1 MTSRITENTADSRVE
16 AGEEKRKSLLSSS
29 LRTYI
34 FVAEI
39 VFVISLF
46 VWWFSSD
53 TAQTS
58 RSLWVLFFY
67 CFPAEFILAAVPHEP
82 VLLFFAKFY
91 PPIIIALVSA
101 TGTLLAE
108 ALNYTAFNYVTDLRG
123 FKKIREGRAVQKTV
137 NLFHRAPF
145 AALWVAGLTPI
156 PFYPFRFLVVLA
168 RYPLWKYLLAV
179 LVSRTPRFYL
189 IAFFGRLLKI
199 PDYLLAGLF
208 IILILAANIPLLG
221 RLLRKKQVN
230 VASLET
236 RDENNSG
243 GQSEGKSEAE
253 NQSR

>member
-1 MTSRITENTADSRVE
+1 MTIRISEDIADSEVKLKE
-16 AGEEKRKSLLSSS
+16 RKARPRLSPT

-34 FVAEI
+34 FGAEI
-39 VFVISLF
+39 VFVVTLF
-46 VWWFSSD
+46 IWWFSSD

-67 CFPAEFILAAVPHEP
+67 CFPAEFIVAAVPHEP
-82 VLLFFAKFY
+82 VLLFFTKFY
-91 PPIIIALVSA
+91 PPSIIALTSA
-101 TGTLLAE
+101 AGTLLAE
-108 ALNYTAFNYVTDLRG
+108 ALNYTAFNYVTDLSG
-123 FKKIREGRAVQKTV
+123 FKKLRKPGAVEKIV

-179 LVSRTPRFYL
+179 LVSRTPRFFL

-208 IILILAANIPLLG
+208 IILILVANVPLLG
-221 RLLRKKQVN
+221 RLFRKKHN
-230 VASLET
+230 RLPPLEV
-236 RDENNSG
+236 RKG
-243 GQSEGKSEAE
+243 GDAGEPGRGE